1 MSFVAAQNLLIS
13 MRETLGRSPQDEALR
28 NLSQGLEEIAR
39 ELDIRLRQIE
49 TNQQRVLQSL
59 R

>member
-28 NLSQGLEEIAR
+28 NLSQGLEQIAR

-49 TNQQRVLQSL
+49 ATQQHLLQSL